1 MALFKI
7 IALLLVVLVLTPCLV
22 ALVGIIYLLAAD
34 AIEQKHYWEDKRLN
48 KDNQNGNFQN

>member
-7 IALLLVVLVLTPCLV
+7 IALLLGVLVLTPCLV

-48 KDNQNGNFQN
+48 KDNENGNFQN

>member
-34 AIEQKHYWEDKRLN
+34 AIEQKHYWEDKR
-48 KDNQNGNFQN
+48 KKNGNQG